1 MRRPKNPLKMI
12 FNQRIHYFFEVLII
26 FLGIFIFML
35 IPTFLLPFL
44 IDFNSIIFEPLFFIL
59 RAVILIIAIPL
70 FLYLSNFIMVPQRKK
85 LILEEDISPSKNF
98 LSLFNITKKNF
109 KYQLLYGILLL
120 FLVFIP
126 LDFFGYLFLPE
137 MLSYSSI
144 VINPTGEF
152 SYNSYFIES
161 YYVFLLSVIIIQ
173 ISVAVY
179 EETLFRG
186 FLANRGSIYFKK
198 MSAVIISSFF
208 FGLGHFNYIFA
219 IPGIGLP
226 IIFPIIWFLQTFLV
240 GIILAMLVLRRRW
253 IFPVIF
259 AHAVNNIISAHS
271 IWNFIHGND
280 FSLMSFIVYV
290 PLLTISI
297 FLFVWQ
303 FSRIKES
310 LSIGFKEFFSYFKN
324 DNEMGEG
331 LLKKIVRIMLD
342 FLLGLIIFIIGVIIL

>member
-1 MRRPKNPLKMI
+1 
-12 FNQRIHYFFEVLII
+12 
-26 FLGIFIFML
+26 
-35 IPTFLLPFL
+35 
-44 IDFNSIIFEPLFFIL
+44 
-59 RAVILIIAIPL
+59 
-70 FLYLSNFIMVPQRKK
+70 MVPQRKK
-85 LILEEDISPSKNF
+85 LILEEDVSPSKNF

-120 FLVFIP
+120 FLIFIP

-144 VINPTGEF
+144 VINPTGEL
-152 SYNSYFIES
+152 SYNSYFMES

-173 ISVAVY
+173 ISVAIY
-179 EETLFRG
+179 EETLVRG
-186 FLANRGSIYFKK
+186 FLANRGSVYF
-198 MSAVIISSFF
+198 
-208 FGLGHFNYIFA
+208 H
-219 IPGIGLP
+219 GIGLP

-290 PLLTISI
+290 PLLVISI

-303 FSRIKES
+303 FSRIKKS

-324 DNEMGEG
+324 DNEIGENWF
-331 LLKKIVRIMLD
+331 KKIVRIMMD
-342 FLLGLIIFIIGVIIL
+342 FLFGLIIFTIGVIIL